1 MKYEKAYLE
10 SLLEFSKK
18 EPALMAELAGG
29 VCLDGDLVEISYLG
43 QLCRVAHPDGKIEL
57 PAWPELHHEEQ
68 ILIYQYLSGASG
80 LPCRS
85 RWLSF
90 LDLPGGP
97 HHFVPFQQEAIIP
110 LAKAFANQPHL
121 FLPAAKSLGGVQ
133 ADLGHVG
140 AILPVFPRLP
150 LAVLLWTGDDE
161 FPAAANIMFDAVA
174 QTYLT
179 TASLYVLG
187 IAAAKRLVGAAA
199 AEWRLG

>member
-18 EPALMAELAGG
+18 DPALMAELAGG
-29 VCLDGDLVEISYLG
+29 VCPGGDSVEISFMG

-57 PAWPELHHEEQ
+57 PAWPDLHHEEQ
-68 ILIYQYLSGASG
+68 ILILQYLAGASG

-85 RWLSF
+85 SWLSF

-97 HHFVPFQQEAIIP
+97 HHFVPFQKEALIP
-110 LAKAFANQPHL
+110 LAKAFANQPHS

-133 ADLGHVG
+133 IDLGHLG
-140 AILPVFPRLP
+140 AVLPVFPRLP

-161 FPAAANIMFDAVA
+161 FPASANILFDAVA
-174 QTYLT
+174 QTYLS

-187 IAAAKRLVGAAA
+187 IAAAKRMVGAAA